1 MPKILAVIL
10 ELVITAGFF
19 CFVLFFFTFLH
30 ELGHAMGYQLATG
43 DKEWRIVLGTRKKL
57 FQTKRITVK
66 WIPFSGYMYDP
77 VESKA
82 DTRAKR
88 IAMYSGGPLVS
99 LLFTILFFILRSGN
113 LPVIESDILTQ
124 DALEGMVDIA
134 FSYSLIQLI
143 STIIPMRYPGSFGPY
158 KGSKS
163 DGLRI
168 LEELKGTPRSVLRKL
183 EEKDFVTTHWKGG
196 TTTQFLIFPREAD
209 YADRD
214 FLWRISSATVE
225 KPESSFTPLP
235 GYERWITP
243 LTGSLSLQI
252 DGGEEQ
258 LLNPYEILSFDGA
271 SDTWGRGLCTDF
283 NLMIRQDRAFGQM
296 EVILLDEDFRPLPLL
311 EGARDILLFC
321 PESDC
326 EIQFSEGTISLPA
339 GQALLGENGCGL
351 TLSART
357 EGPARLLLAQAGPG
371 SLTAECST
379 RRNI

>member
-10 ELVITAGFF
+10 ELVITVGFF
-19 CFVLFFFTFLH
+19 CFVPFFFTLLH

-77 VESKA
+77 ESKA

-88 IAMYSGGPLVS
+88 IALYSGGPLVS

-134 FSYSLIQLI
+134 FSYNLIQLI

-183 EEKDFVTTHWKGG
+183 EKKDFVTTRWEGG

-209 YADRD
+209 YAKRD
-214 FLWRISSATVE
+214 FLWRISSAAVE
-225 KPESSFTPLP
+225 KPESRFTPLP

-243 LTGSLSLQI
+243 LMGSLSLQI

-258 LLNPYEILSFDGA
+258 PLSPYEILTFDGA
-271 SDTWGRGLCTDF
+271 AETWGRGLCTDF
-283 NLMIRQDRAFGQM
+283 NLMIRRGQALGRM
-296 EVILLDEDFRPLPLL
+296 DALKLDTDYRPLPLL

-321 PESDC
+321 PEADC
-326 EIQFSEGTISLPA
+326 TIQFPGGKTSLPA
-339 GQALLGENGCGL
+339 GQALLAENGDGL
-351 TLSART
+351 TLSARS
-357 EGPARLLLAQAGPG
+357 EIPAHILIAQAEPIK
-371 SLTAECST
+371 ST
-379 RRNI
+379 